1 MPETVLTK
9 KDQMLEA
16 LQKHL
21 GIVSTACKAVGI
33 SRVTHYRYMKD
44 PEYKVAV
51 EQITEEAVDF
61 AESHLLKKISEGD
74 TTATIFYLKT
84 KGKSRGYVER
94 QEMKI
99 QEVKPLS
106 WFDEV
111 REDLSG
117 LQE

>member
-1 MPETVLTK
+1 MSETVLTK
-9 KDQMLEA
+9 KEQMLEA
-16 LQKHL
+16 LQRHL

-44 PEYKVAV
+44 PEYKAAV

-84 KGKSRGYVER
+84 KGKARGYVER

-106 WFDEV
+106 WFNEV